1 MKEIHPF
8 TSFQEA
14 ISKFDNGAHFYNLF
28 SHAKDGVVSP
38 EELELVAETDNDTQ
52 KLILFLVLSISK
64 MDNRSREKILARLN
78 GELFEL
84 YEKYHPVHITILQM
98 LEKGKPGL
106 SVTMVGTPKKIAEPE
121 ENVEELV
128 VPVLVGAEGSFAL
141 VPIKQA
147 YVIYELHS
155 EYTHETILIG
165 HPKETADLPEKK
177 LRLGGMLRELNTDIS
192 TESKKKKLFLEV
204 QFFLEEEQIQPY
216 H

>member
-8 TSFQEA
+8 SSFQEA

-38 EELELVAETDNDTQ
+38 EELELIAETDNDTQ

-64 MDNRSREKILARLN
+64 MDTRSREKILARLD

-98 LEKGKPGL
+98 LEKGKPGI

-121 ENVEELV
+121 ENVDELL
-128 VPVLVGAEGSFAL
+128 VPVLVGAEASFTL
-141 VPIKQA
+141 VPVKHA

-155 EYTHETILIG
+155 EYTHETVLIG
-165 HPKETADLPEKK
+165 HPKEISDLPDRK
-177 LRLGGMLRELNTDIS
+177 LRLGGMLREINTEIS
-192 TESKKKKLFLEV
+192 TASKKKKLFLEV
-204 QFFLEEEQIQPY
+204 QYFIEED
-216 H
+216 